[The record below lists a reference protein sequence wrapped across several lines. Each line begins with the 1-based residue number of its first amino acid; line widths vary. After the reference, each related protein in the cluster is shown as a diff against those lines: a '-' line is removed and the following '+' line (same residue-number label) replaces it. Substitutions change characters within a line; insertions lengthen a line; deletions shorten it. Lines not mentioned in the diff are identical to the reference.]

1 MWKSSCKLN
10 PGDGVSEPSPVFSFT
25 NTEIVKAMEKGLIGR
40 KLGMT
45 QVFSDEGAAVPVT
58 VIEAGPCV
66 VIQKKT
72 RETDGY
78 DAVQIGFGRKKP
90 KRTTKP
96 LQGHFKKADKGFF
109 RILREF
115 RVNDIGAYEVGAE
128 LNAGIFAVGD
138 YVDIVGTSKG
148 RGFAGG
154 VKRHGFKGGRAT
166 HGSMFHRAPGS
177 IGASADPSRVL
188 KGTKLPGHMGDRR
201 VTVQNLQ
208 VFGVRPERNL
218 ILVKGSVPG
227 SMNGFVLVKNAVK
240 KS

>member
-1 MWKSSCKLN
+1 
-10 PGDGVSEPSPVFSFT
+10 
-25 NTEIVKAMEKGLIGR
+25 
-40 KLGMT
+40 MT

-78 DAVQIGFGRKKP
+78 DAIQIGFGRKKA
-90 KRTTKP
+90 KRVTKP

-109 RILREF
+109 QILREF
-115 RVNDIGAYEVGAE
+115 RVDDIEKYEVGAE
-128 LNAGIFAVGD
+128 LNAGVFSVGD

-188 KGTKLPGHMGDRR
+188 KGQRLPGHMGDRR
-201 VTVQNLQ
+201 VTVQNLL
-208 VFGVRPERNL
+208 VFGVSPERNL

-227 SMNGFVLVKNAVK
+227 SMNGFVLIKNAVK